1 MVFLLEPLNSSGGK
15 MKNRA
20 LIIIFI
26 AVFCF
31 STAIVFSAQAEKYEA
46 LLGTW
51 DVETESGEYT
61 FTFVFSMDGETL
73 KGTFTGSSGD
83 ADMENLSFEDNMLK
97 FTVDIVD
104 IGMVI
109 DFSATIE
116 GDALEGMLS
125 MEYGEANISGK
136 KKK

>member
-1 MVFLLEPLNSSGGK
+1 MKMRNSV
-15 MKNRA
+15 
-20 LIIIFI
+20 LTIIII

-31 STAIVFSAQAEKYEA
+31 SAAGVFAAQAEKYEA

-51 DVETESGEYT
+51 DVETESGENT
-61 FTFVFSMDGETL
+61 FTFVFTMDGETL
-73 KGTFTGSSGD
+73 KGTFTGNSGD
-83 ADMENLSFEDNMLK
+83 AEMEKLSFEDNKLK
-97 FTVDIVD
+97 FTVDAGI
-104 IGMVI
+104 VI

-136 KKK
+136 KRK

>member
-1 MVFLLEPLNSSGGK
+1 
-15 MKNRA
+15 MKNRVF
-20 LIIIFI
+20 IIFVAAI
-26 AVFCF
+26 FCF
-31 STAIVFSAQAEKYEA
+31 SAASAFEAQAEKYEA

-61 FTFVFSMDGETL
+61 FTFVFSMDGDTL
-73 KGTFTGSSGD
+73 KGTYTGSSGE
-83 ADMENLSFEDNMLK
+83 AEMENLSFEDNKLK
-97 FTVDIVD
+97 FTVDAGI
-104 IGMVI
+104 VI

-136 KKK
+136 KK

>member
-1 MVFLLEPLNSSGGK
+1 

-26 AVFCF
+26 AVFCL
-31 STAIVFSAQAEKYEA
+31 STAGVFSAQAEKYEA

-51 DVETESGEYT
+51 DVETESGEYM

-73 KGTFTGSSGD
+73 KGNYSGSSGD
-83 ADMENLSFEDNMLK
+83 AVMENLSFEDNKLK
-97 FTVDIVD
+97 FTVDVGI
-104 IGMVI
+104 VI

-125 MEYGEANISGK
+125 MEYGEGNISGTK
-136 KKK
+136 RK

>member
-1 MVFLLEPLNSSGGK
+1 MVFSLEPLNSSGGK
-15 MKNRA
+15 MKNRV

-61 FTFVFSMDGETL
+61 FTFIFSMDGETL

-97 FTVDIVD
+97 FTVDI
-104 IGMVI
+104 GMVI

>member
-1 MVFLLEPLNSSGGK
+1 
-15 MKNRA
+15 MKNKA
-20 LIIIFI
+20 LIIFFI

-31 STAIVFSAQAEKYEA
+31 FGINVFSAQTNKYET

-61 FTFVFSMDGETL
+61 FVFEFSMDEDTL
-73 KGTFTGSSGD
+73 KGNYTGSSGE
-83 ADMENLSFEDNMLK
+83 AEMENLLFEDSKLK
-97 FTVDIVD
+97 FTVDV
-104 IGMVI
+104 GMVI

-116 GDALEGMLS
+116 GDNLEGMLS

-136 KKK
+136 KRT

>member
-1 MVFLLEPLNSSGGK
+1 

-20 LIIIFI
+20 LILIII
-26 AVFCF
+26 AVFCL
-31 STAIVFSAQAEKYEA
+31 STASAFSAQAKKYEA

-61 FTFVFSMDGETL
+61 FTFVFSVDGETL
-73 KGTFTGSSGD
+73 KGSFTGSSGD
-83 ADMENLSFEDNMLK
+83 AEMESLSFEDNKLK
-97 FTVDIVD
+97 FTVDAGI
-104 IGMVI
+104 VI

-136 KKK
+136 KRK

>member
-1 MVFLLEPLNSSGGK
+1 MK

-20 LIIIFI
+20 LIIFVV
-26 AVFCF
+26 AVFCL
-31 STAIVFSAQAEKYEA
+31 STTGVFSAQAEKYEA

-51 DVETESGEYT
+51 DVETESGDYT

-73 KGTFTGSSGD
+73 KGNYSGSSGD
-83 ADMENLSFEDNMLK
+83 AVMENLSFEDYKLK
-97 FTVDIVD
+97 FTVDV
-104 IGMVI
+104 GLVI

-125 MEYGEANISGK
+125 MEYGEANISGAK
-136 KKK
+136 RK

>member
-1 MVFLLEPLNSSGGK
+1 

-20 LIIIFI
+20 LIIFVI

-31 STAIVFSAQAEKYEA
+31 SAANVFSAQAKKYEA

-73 KGTFTGSSGD
+73 KGNFTGQAGD
-83 ADMENLSFEDNMLK
+83 SEMTSLSFEDNTLK
-97 FTVDIVD
+97 FTVDA
-104 IGMVI
+104 GLVI

-125 MEYGEANISGK
+125 MEYGEANISGEK
-136 KKK
+136 RK

>member
-1 MVFLLEPLNSSGGK
+1 MIFSLEPLNSSGGK
-15 MKNRA
+15 MKMKNRT
-20 LIIIFI
+20 LIIFI
-26 AVFCF
+26 VAVFCL
-31 STAIVFSAQAEKYEA
+31 STAVAFSAQAEKYEA

-61 FTFVFSMDGETL
+61 FTFVFSMDGDTL

-83 ADMENLSFEDNMLK
+83 ADMENLSFEDNMVK
-97 FTVDIVD
+97 FTVD

-116 GDALEGMLS
+116 GDSLEGMLS

-136 KKK
+136 KIK

>member
-1 MVFLLEPLNSSGGK
+1 
-15 MKNRA
+15 MKNRVWM
-20 LIIIFI
+20 LIII
-26 AVFCF
+26 AVFCL
-31 STAIVFSAQAEKYEA
+31 STADAFSAQAKKYEA

-61 FTFVFSMDGETL
+61 FTFVFSVDGETL

-83 ADMENLSFEDNMLK
+83 AEMESLSFEDNKLK
-97 FTVDIVD
+97 FTVDAGI
-104 IGMVI
+104 VI

-136 KKK
+136 KRK

>member
-1 MVFLLEPLNSSGGK
+1 MVFSLEPLNSSGGK

-26 AVFCF
+26 AVFCL
-31 STAIVFSAQAEKYEA
+31 STASVFSAQAEKYEA

-61 FTFVFSMDGETL
+61 FTFIFSMDGDTL

-83 ADMENLSFEDNMLK
+83 ADMENLSFEDNKVK
-97 FTVDIVD
+97 FTVDI
-104 IGMVI
+104 GMMVI

>member
-1 MVFLLEPLNSSGGK
+1 
-15 MKNRA
+15 MKNRV
-20 LIIIFI
+20 LIIFI
-26 AVFCF
+26 AAVVCF
-31 STAIVFSAQAEKYEA
+31 SAVSVFSAQAEKYEA

-73 KGTFTGSSGD
+73 KGNYTGSSGD
-83 ADMENLSFEDNMLK
+83 AEMENLSFEDNKLI
-97 FTVDIVD
+97 FTVDVGI
-104 IGMVI
+104 VI

-125 MEYGEANISGK
+125 MEYGEANISGTK
-136 KKK
+136 RK

>member
-1 MVFLLEPLNSSGGK
+1 

-26 AVFCF
+26 AVFCL
-31 STAIVFSAQAEKYEA
+31 STAGAFSAQAEKYEA

-73 KGTFTGSSGD
+73 KGIFTGRTGD
-83 ADMENLSFEDNMLK
+83 TEMENLSFEDNKLE
-97 FTVDIVD
+97 FTVDV
-104 IGMVI
+104 GMVI
-109 DFSATIE
+109 DFSATIQ
-116 GDALEGMLS
+116 GDTLEGMLF

>member
-1 MVFLLEPLNSSGGK
+1 

-26 AVFCF
+26 AVLCL
-31 STAIVFSAQAEKYEA
+31 SMAVAFSAQAEKYEA

-61 FTFVFSMDGETL
+61 FTFIFSLDGETL

-83 ADMENLSFEDNMLK
+83 AEMENLTFEDNTVK
-97 FTVDIVD
+97 FTVD

>member
-1 MVFLLEPLNSSGGK
+1 MK

-20 LIIIFI
+20 LITFI
-26 AVFCF
+26 AAVFCF
-31 STAIVFSAQAEKYEA
+31 SAASVFAAQAEKYEA

-83 ADMENLSFEDNMLK
+83 AGMENLSFEDNKLK
-97 FTVDIVD
+97 FTVDAGI
-104 IGMVI
+104 VI

-136 KKK
+136 KRK

>member
-1 MVFLLEPLNSSGGK
+1 

-26 AVFCF
+26 AVFCL
-31 STAIVFSAQAEKYEA
+31 STAGAFSAQAEKYEA

-73 KGTFTGSSGD
+73 KGTFTGDSGE
-83 ADMENLSFEDNMLK
+83 AEMESLSFEDNEVK
-97 FTVDIVD
+97 FTVDI
-104 IGMVI
+104 GMMVI

-116 GDALEGMLS
+116 GDSLEGMLS

-136 KKK
+136 KIK

>member
-1 MVFLLEPLNSSGGK
+1 
-15 MKNRA
+15 MKNSV

-26 AVFCF
+26 AVFCL
-31 STAIVFSAQAEKYEA
+31 STASVFSAQAEKYEA

-51 DVETESGEYT
+51 DAETESGEYT

-83 ADMENLSFEDNMLK
+83 AEMESLSFEDNKLK
-97 FTVDIVD
+97 FTVDV
-104 IGMVI
+104 GMVI

-116 GDALEGMLS
+116 GDSLEGMLS

-136 KKK
+136 KIK

>member
-1 MVFLLEPLNSSGGK
+1 MN

-20 LIIIFI
+20 LIIFVV
-26 AVFCF
+26 AVFCL
-31 STAIVFSAQAEKYEA
+31 STASVFSGQAKKYEA

-73 KGTFTGSSGD
+73 KGNYIGSSGE
-83 ADMENLSFEDNMLK
+83 AEMENLSFEDNKLK
-97 FTVDIVD
+97 FTVDV
-104 IGMVI
+104 GMVI
-109 DFSATIE
+109 HFSATIE

-125 MEYGEANISGK
+125 MEYGEANITGAK
-136 KKK
+136 RK

>member
-1 MVFLLEPLNSSGGK
+1 
-15 MKNRA
+15 MKNKT
-20 LIIIFI
+20 LIIFVV

-31 STAIVFSAQAEKYEA
+31 SAASVFAAQAKKYEA

-61 FTFVFSMDGETL
+61 FTFVFSLDGDTL
-73 KGTFTGSSGD
+73 KGTFTGSSGE
-83 ADMENLSFEDNMLK
+83 AEMENLSFEENKLK
-97 FTVDIVD
+97 FTVDAGI
-104 IGMVI
+104 VI

-125 MEYGEANISGK
+125 MEYGEANISGQK
-136 KKK
+136 K

>member
-1 MVFLLEPLNSSGGK
+1 

-26 AVFCF
+26 AVFCL
-31 STAIVFSAQAEKYEA
+31 STAGAFSAQAEKYEA

-73 KGTFTGSSGD
+73 KGTFTGDSGE
-83 ADMENLSFEDNMLK
+83 AEMESLSFEDNEVK
-97 FTVDIVD
+97 FTVDI
-104 IGMVI
+104 GMMVI

-116 GDALEGMLS
+116 GDSLEGMLS
-125 MEYGEANISGK
+125 MEYGEANIYGK
-136 KKK
+136 KIK

>member
-1 MVFLLEPLNSSGGK
+1 MK

-20 LIIIFI
+20 LIIFVA

-31 STAIVFSAQAEKYEA
+31 SATSIFSAQAKTHEA

-51 DVETESGEYT
+51 DAETESGEYT

-73 KGTFTGSSGD
+73 KGNYTGSSGD
-83 ADMENLSFEDNMLK
+83 AEMENLSFEDNKLK
-97 FTVDIVD
+97 FTVDVGI
-104 IGMVI
+104 VI
-109 DFSATIE
+109 DFSATVE
-116 GDALEGMLS
+116 GDILEGMLS

-136 KKK
+136 KRK

>member
-1 MVFLLEPLNSSGGK
+1 
-15 MKNRA
+15 MKNRV

-26 AVFCF
+26 AVFCL
-31 STAIVFSAQAEKYEA
+31 STASVFSAQAKKYEA

-61 FTFVFSMDGETL
+61 FVFVFSMDGENL
-73 KGTFTGSSGD
+73 KGNYTGSSGD
-83 ADMENLSFEDNMLK
+83 AEMENLSFEENKLK
-97 FTVDIVD
+97 FTVDVGI
-104 IGMVI
+104 VI

-125 MEYGEANISGK
+125 MEYGEANISGTK
-136 KKK
+136 RK

>member
-1 MVFLLEPLNSSGGK
+1 MKMRNSI
-15 MKNRA
+15 
-20 LIIIFI
+20 LTIIII

-31 STAIVFSAQAEKYEA
+31 SAASVFSAQAKKYEA

-61 FTFVFSMDGETL
+61 FVFVFSMDGENL
-73 KGTFTGSSGD
+73 KGNYTGSSGD
-83 ADMENLSFEDNMLK
+83 AEMENLSFEENKLK
-97 FTVDIVD
+97 FTVDAGI
-104 IGMVI
+104 VI

-125 MEYGEANISGK
+125 MEYGEANISGTK
-136 KKK
+136 RK

>member
-1 MVFLLEPLNSSGGK
+1 

-26 AVFCF
+26 AVLCL
-31 STAIVFSAQAEKYEA
+31 STASVFSEQEKKYEA

-51 DVETESGEYT
+51 DAETESGEYT
-61 FTFVFSMDGETL
+61 FTFIFSMDGETL
-73 KGTFTGSSGD
+73 KGTYTGSSGE
-83 ADMENLSFEDNMLK
+83 AEMENLSFEDNVVK
-97 FTVDIVD
+97 FTVD

-116 GDALEGMLS
+116 GDSLEGMLS